1 MNIGLARIRTPIHY
15 ESMRVSFDQQCLLVS
30 KQGTLVFSCGMPAAM
45 HEPQATQQRESY
57 LSYSGWGNP
66 IWRLPK
72 KRNGIHVKRMC
83 K

>member
-1 MNIGLARIRTPIHY
+1 
-15 ESMRVSFDQQCLLVS
+15 MRVSLDYQCLLVS
-30 KQGTLVFSCGMPAAM
+30 KQGTLVFHVACMPAM
-45 HEPQATQQRESY
+45 HEPQAIQLRESY

-72 KRNGIHVKRMC
+72 ERNGIHVKRMC

>member
-1 MNIGLARIRTPIHY
+1 MSLGFKTGNA
-15 ESMRVSFDQQCLLVS
+15 S
-30 KQGTLVFSCGMPAAM
+30 FSCGMPAAM

-72 KRNGIHVKRMC
+72 KRVSMSSVCASSFKGEDRH
-83 K
+83 